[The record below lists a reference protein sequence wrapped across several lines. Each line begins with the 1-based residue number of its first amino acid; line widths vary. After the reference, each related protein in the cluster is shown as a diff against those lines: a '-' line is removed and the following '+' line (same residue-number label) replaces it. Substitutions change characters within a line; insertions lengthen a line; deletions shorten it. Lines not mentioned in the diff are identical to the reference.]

1 MPRTTRYA
9 MVRVTVHPAGA
20 HPKYTHEWVGIYD
33 GNGRSAA
40 ERKADARFQAYASR
54 VALAPNQYLRAT
66 PAAHVSS
73 RHIEE
78 AIAAQT
84 QRYVEDELEAAQ
96 ALIDLH
102 ADIEQR
108 AEARLRENEGN

>member
-9 MVRVTVHPAGA
+9 MVRVTVHPTGT
-20 HPKYTHEWVGIYD
+20 HPKYTREWVGIY
-33 GNGRSAA
+33 NGQGRTDA
-40 ERKADARFQAYASR
+40 ERRADARFKAYASR
-54 VALAPNQYLRAT
+54 VSLAPNQYLRAT
-66 PAAHVSS
+66 PASQVSA

-102 ADIEQR
+102 ASIEQR
-108 AEARLRENEGN
+108 AEARLRENEG